1 MAYIHCK
8 HCCPCCSNAE
18 KPSEKAKGMFSQLL
32 FIFLVLLFFVR
43 VGQLQ
48 SSQPGD
54 NTSPGNNIDRPAS
67 RTVSN

>member
-1 MAYIHCK
+1 MSYIHCK

-18 KPSEKAKGMFSQLL
+18 KPSEKAKGMGAQLIVICVIL
-32 FIFLVLLFFVR
+32 FFFVR

-48 SSQPGD
+48 NSQPVD
-54 NTSPGNNIDRPAS
+54 TQPANLIDRTTP